1 MAGADIAG
9 LWIAVARARA
19 AKGDRDGTVR
29 ASNAANI
36 ARYTEH
42 LRDLGWHTP
51 GVFPERQ
58 GRGRRDADMPCKLPD

>member
-9 LWIAVARARA
+9 IWLAVARARA
-19 AKGDRDGTVR
+19 AKGDRDATVR

-51 GVFPERQ
+51 GAPLQLR
-58 GRGRRDADMPCKLPD
+58 GRGLHDAYMPCKLPD